1 MIKCSNETYEGCWKQ
16 QTISWKSAD
25 CCKKFPFYSSTFSN
39 ISQKSLDAWLQL
51 GRSLLCFSGRG
62 DDDVT
67 WDGHQPGTRLGYV
80 SVRECNE
87 RPTLTDEE
95 FLHVIKPL
103 RRSPHQHP
111 ARHAWKPCLTMFRM
125 ERTREETA
133 IAFFLLYGATNRRLL
148 FSEYCNVHSIHRQP

>member
-1 MIKCSNETYEGCWKQ
+1 MSQKLWEPEQGWANHEIVMILSTFNQTLILFIMTSIRNHKNSFILVCKSINVSLNKSNCKQVYCVNQETFRKVWNETYEGCWKQ

-67 WDGHQPGTRLGYV
+67 WDGHPVTRDPAWLCV
-80 SVRECNE
+80 SE
-87 RPTLTDEE
+87 R
-95 FLHVIKPL
+95 V
-103 RRSPHQHP
+103 
-111 ARHAWKPCLTMFRM
+111 
-125 ERTREETA
+125 
-133 IAFFLLYGATNRRLL
+133 
-148 FSEYCNVHSIHRQP
+148 